1 MDNHIL
7 CVSTRDTVDARTIRS
22 LLSALYGVEERVVV
36 PPGEQPPADTAMVF
50 QVYDYPAGF
59 RGSVS
64 VSLYPGTRG
73 PSTDRSLAARL
84 APLLNTDVIA
94 HKSDTY
100 GDWYLFRPDGT
111 CFLGPEDVRD
121 GDEIYLDE
129 SRLVPVSFAEAEG
142 GVPEGAG

>member
-7 CVSTRDTVDARTIRS
+7 CVSTRENCDIATVRRAVSR
-22 LLSALYGVEERVVV
+22 LYQVEERLVAPSGTA
-36 PPGEQPPADTAMVF
+36 PPDDTGMVF
-50 QVYDYPAGF
+50 EYFSHPSGF
-59 RGSVS
+59 RGNLCLY
-64 VSLYPGTRG
+64 LYPRACG

-100 GDWYLFRPDGT
+100 GDWYLFRPDGA

-129 SRLVPVSFAEAEG
+129 SRLVPVSFAEAVEES
-142 GVPEGAG
+142 PEGAG